1 LEESLDSNK
10 LAFESIASVLK
21 VLSFMFVEQYII
33 YDARVAYA
41 INWIFL
47 KTNSSKVFFT
57 MPESRNSK
65 LDTLDISILSRL
77 SNIKGHINNIGINK
91 MVSNSDKN
99 IFIKSQCHI

>member
-1 LEESLDSNK
+1 MEESSDSNK
-10 LAFESIASVLK
+10 LAFESIASVSK

-41 INWIFL
+41 MNWIFL

-65 LDTLDISILSRL
+65 LNTLDISTLSRL
-77 SNIKGHINNIGINK
+77 SNVKGHINNIGINK

-99 IFIKSQCHI
+99 IFIKS